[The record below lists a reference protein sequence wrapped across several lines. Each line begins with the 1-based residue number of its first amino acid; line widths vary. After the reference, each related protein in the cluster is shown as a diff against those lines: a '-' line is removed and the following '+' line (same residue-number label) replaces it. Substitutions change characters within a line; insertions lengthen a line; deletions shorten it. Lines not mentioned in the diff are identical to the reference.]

1 MKSRSSSRTSRT
13 LIPDTSHA
21 RAFVEEKAEASH
33 RLTTKEALSSSQALS
48 FICSKPFQSM
58 FWSNSATV
66 RQRPGLLK
74 WPTSLK
80 TAPSSHRTSSWTST
94 RSGVRSTAFI
104 SLTLREGRMPGLRRI
119 TIYACSSLSHVTR
132 GTMVPAVW
140 CRPKSCKGGI
150 DRTKCFRGQRH
161 SMGVAWK
168 VHEYVTTACRSRGY
182 LLRKYLLGMSMQIS
196 SYYHDGVVR
205 VHWPIIS
212 SWAHSEIYVHFAEG
226 KWSAIVF

>member
-1 MKSRSSSRTSRT
+1 MLKAIPKHV
-13 LIPDTSHA
+13 LIKFRDSA
-21 RAFVEEKAEASH
+21 AEARSPQVADLLEDRTFEPSDKQLDEYAVWRPQH
-33 RLTTKEALSSSQALS
+33 GFY
-48 FICSKPFQSM
+48 FI
-58 FWSNSATV
+58 
-66 RQRPGLLK
+66 
-74 WPTSLK
+74 
-80 TAPSSHRTSSWTST
+80 
-94 RSGVRSTAFI
+94 
-104 SLTLREGRMPGLRRI
+104 TLREGRMPGLRRI